1 MWNVLEQC
9 HLCARWIHAFVSGL
23 YMSWIC
29 NNCFSM
35 TEANKIYSY
44 ICFIL
49 VLHEHTKR
57 WTESFSC
64 SKLMEPCD
72 MEHRRLFGDAYL
84 CLSITSHQRRRYIV
98 FWLLII
104 VPTGGVST
112 GQLLWGFIWSWLL
125 MPKPSSQW
133 LFPGS
138 HVPVSSTTRARF
150 LPEPFQQAW
159 PNAQLSVDPKCWEQA
174 QHQVSGQGRWPLY
187 PQPEKHWK
195 RSELWPSMVSFIH
208 KTLVA
213 LQ

>member
-1 MWNVLEQC
+1 MVGGDKEGWKRIWRAYVGLSNNPPISEAGVFWDTHPPAALTSVAGTYAAYDPRFYWPWQLHREKLMSRWNVLEQC

-72 MEHRRLFGDAYL
+72 KEHRGCLFVFEHHSHTKGEGI
-84 CLSITSHQRRRYIV
+84 LS
-98 FWLLII
+98 
-104 VPTGGVST
+104 
-112 GQLLWGFIWSWLL
+112 
-125 MPKPSSQW
+125 
-133 LFPGS
+133 
-138 HVPVSSTTRARF
+138 
-150 LPEPFQQAW
+150 
-159 PNAQLSVDPKCWEQA
+159 
-174 QHQVSGQGRWPLY
+174 SGY
-187 PQPEKHWK
+187 
-195 RSELWPSMVSFIH
+195 
-208 KTLVA
+208 
-213 LQ
+213 

>member
-1 MWNVLEQC
+1 MSRWNVLEQC

-84 CLSITSHQRRRYIV
+84 CLSITVTPKEKVYCLLAINNCAYRWCLNRPTAMRIHTVLVTDAQAFLTVVVSWITCPSIFHHQGQILART
-98 FWLLII
+98 F
-104 VPTGGVST
+104 PTGMAKCSDVCGSQVLGAGTAPGVRAGKVTLVPST
-112 GQLLWGFIWSWLL
+112 W
-125 MPKPSSQW
+125 
-133 LFPGS
+133 
-138 HVPVSSTTRARF
+138 
-150 LPEPFQQAW
+150 
-159 PNAQLSVDPKCWEQA
+159 
-174 QHQVSGQGRWPLY
+174 
-187 PQPEKHWK
+187 
-195 RSELWPSMVSFIH
+195 
-208 KTLVA
+208 KTLKEVRA
-213 LQ
+213 LAQYSVLHP